1 MGEGL
6 GQSSGDLDSVTLCK
20 WLNLA
25 GSLTLK
31 IRGIYYMEKLGKYR
45 GQH

>member
-6 GQSSGDLDSVTLCK
+6 GQSSGGLDSVTLCK